1 MKQTFIIVCVL
12 CFVSCQGSIN
22 EPAAAYYMEQNYP
35 NPFTDSTVIVYG
47 IPYAGQNAFGPH
59 IRIVVNDRF
68 NSTQAVLLD
77 VVNHPAGSHLG
88 LVWNGRGSGYQ
99 QVPPGMYYIELQ
111 QLDTPNDGDT
121 YVHVRRAA
129 LKQ

>member
-1 MKQTFIIVCVL
+1 MKQIVVLGCVFF
-12 CFVSCQGSIN
+12 FVSCQGITDTAPGRY
-22 EPAAAYYMEQNYP
+22 EMEQNYP
-35 NPFTDSTVIVYG
+35 NPFTDSTVIIYT
-47 IPYAGQNAFGPH
+47 ITYAGQYAFGPH

-77 VVNHPAGSHLG
+77 VVNHPAGSHLR